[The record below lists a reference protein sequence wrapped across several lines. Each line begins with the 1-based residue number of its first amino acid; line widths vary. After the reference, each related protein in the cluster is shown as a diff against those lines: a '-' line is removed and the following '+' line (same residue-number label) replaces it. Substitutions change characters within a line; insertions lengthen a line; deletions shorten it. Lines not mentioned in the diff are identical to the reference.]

1 MKNVVMFVNSASL
14 NVDVIVMGAR
24 PSSLDKFQG
33 CILGAAIGDA
43 LGAPYEFQRSGIQ
56 IDESGYGVGVFNTE
70 PGAPTDDST
79 LMRFHAEAWLESNN
93 PTEIHHRYMEKL
105 VKWFEGNPK
114 DMGNQTRMAIK
125 AWIDGKPAPDGGSCG
140 NGSLMAVAPA
150 GLLAKN
156 PIEAGVLGYNFSEFT
171 HPNELC
177 RYACGTF
184 AHAIYSVS
192 RTDGKDAYFPR
203 MSAPRWFPTDGNF
216 MGFVAT
222 TAGIAFEAL
231 NVADDVYSVRDL
243 DPKETGDFGFQA
255 LKWVIGRGGDTDTNA
270 SVAGALIGAYY
281 GMAAWREPEWL
292 VATLQDSAN
301 WLKLAE
307 DLYDLNRY

>member
-1 MKNVVMFVNSASL
+1 MFVSSASL

-56 IDESGYGVGVFNTE
+56 IEESGYGVGVFNTE

-79 LMRFHAEAWLESNN
+79 LLRFHAESIIFAKGDHYRQKEFN
-93 PTEIHHRYMEKL
+93 IGKL
-105 VKWFEGNPK
+105 IGWYEGNPK
-114 DMGNQTRMAIK
+114 DMGGQTRAAIQ
-125 AWIDGKPAPDGGSCG
+125 AHAADKPVMDTGSCG

-150 GLLAKN
+150 GLVANN
-156 PIEAGVLGYNFSEFT
+156 PIDAGQRGSKYSELT

-177 RYACGTF
+177 KYACGTF

-192 RTDGKDAYFPR
+192 RTDGKDLYFPTL
-203 MSAPRWFPTDGNF
+203 SAPRWFPTDGQF
-216 MGFVAT
+216 MGYVAI

-231 NVADDVYSVRDL
+231 NMAEDFYVSHKDFGAD
-243 DPKETGDFGFQA
+243 PDFGFQA
-255 LKWVIGRGGDTDTNA
+255 LKWVIERGGDADTNA